1 MRSKIS
7 FLTIQLTD
15 DPEGDLLPEPGT
27 GVDLAL
33 VAPLV
38 LEPDPPD
45 GQGPLLARGA
55 VQDPDAVVRA
65 VAVAAHGEQAQ
76 VAVANPGNLRKGP
89 EKCANMSNFAP
100 LWKRVCSKKKN
111 DAFLLFYLHSYRK

>member
-38 LEPDPPD
+38 LEPDPSD

-89 EKCANMSNFAP
+89 EKCANMSNFVP
-100 LWKRVCSKKKN
+100 LWKRVCSKKKKV
-111 DAFLLFYLHSYRK
+111 DFPLFYLHSYKK